1 MWGIRWE
8 CRNLG
13 GNSKNQGDN
22 VGTRGG
28 NAGSMIE
35 IEKTK

>member
-13 GNSKNQGDN
+13 GNSENQGGN
-22 VGTRGG
+22 GGPGVG
-28 NAGSMIE
+28 MQVV
-35 IEKTK
+35 